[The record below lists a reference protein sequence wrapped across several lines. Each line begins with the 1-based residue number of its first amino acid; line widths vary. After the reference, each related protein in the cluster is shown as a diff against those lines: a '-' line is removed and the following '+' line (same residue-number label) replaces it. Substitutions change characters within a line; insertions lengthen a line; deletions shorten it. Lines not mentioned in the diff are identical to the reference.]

1 MGTSKSYGG
10 MKGKP
15 NWAPLSSSVTRACG
29 TGKISNSTL
38 NNITSDFVKLL
49 GGSNSGGRGY
59 SKVGGRAGI
68 KTAQRLGG
76 FLSNVQSSGFQ
87 SALSN
92 TGFDLSNKNAN
103 DAINHLLGYC
113 AGAVSSIDEYA
124 AKKAE
129 KELLEE
135 IGSDAKTIEEL
146 GKNFEDEVNEYGIEE
161 ILIRFYTNYL
171 NEHLS
176 VLFYEKLIKEKGQQ
190 ANDNF
195 FTQLKDFLFEKVKNV
210 SRNRDISK
218 VNFATTEGDTLV
230 KNIFE
235 DTLKA
240 FEGYES

>member
-15 NWAPLSSSVTRACG
+15 NWAPLSSSVTKACG
-29 TGKISNSTL
+29 TGKISNNAL
-38 NNITSDFVKLL
+38 NNIASNFVKLL
-49 GGSNSGGRGY
+49 GGSGSGGYGH
-59 SKVGGRAGI
+59 SNVGGRAGI
-68 KTAQRLGG
+68 KTAQKLGG
-76 FLSNVQSSGFQ
+76 FLSSVQSNGFR

-92 TGFDLSNKNAN
+92 TGFDFSDKNAN
-103 DAINHLLGYC
+103 DAINHLLEHI
-113 AGAVSSIDEYA
+113 AGVVSSIDECA

-129 KELLEE
+129 KDLLEE

-146 GKNFEDEVNEYGIEE
+146 EKNFDEEVNEYGVEE
-161 ILIRFYTNYL
+161 LLVRYYTNYL
-171 NEHLS
+171 YEHLS
-176 VLFYEKLIKEKGQQ
+176 IDFNEKLIVEKGKQ
-190 ANDNF
+190 ATDSF
-195 FTQLKDFLFEKVKNV
+195 YIQLKDFLFEKVKNV

-218 VNFATTEGDTLV
+218 VNFATKEGETLV